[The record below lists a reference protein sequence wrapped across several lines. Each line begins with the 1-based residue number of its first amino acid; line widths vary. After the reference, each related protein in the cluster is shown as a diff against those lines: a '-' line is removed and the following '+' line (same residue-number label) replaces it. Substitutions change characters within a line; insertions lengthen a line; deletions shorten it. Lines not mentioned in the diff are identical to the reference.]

1 MFFGAKSQAS
11 IILVESAVGYPHAFF
26 VINVVDLVG
35 DVERFVI
42 FYFSIVALRKFVL
55 IPSIGTIEG
64 VHVLVNINLIIVRIA
79 TWHHDL
85 IKIKVIVLVLGTLF
99 DAVTEIGGVLQPEIV
114 LWGNLLTMI
123 WFVKT
128 VVAASADL

>member
-1 MFFGAKSQAS
+1 MFFSTKSQTS

-26 VINVVDLVG
+26 IIDIVDLVC
-35 DVERFVI
+35 DVERLVI
-42 FYFSIVALRKFVL
+42 FDFGVVALRKFVL

-64 VHVLVNINLIIVRIA
+64 MHVLVNINLIIVRITA
-79 TWHHDL
+79 WHHDL
-85 IKIKVIVLVLGTLF
+85 IEIKVIVLVLGTLF
-99 DAVTEIGGVLQPEIV
+99 DAIAEIGSVLHPEIV
-114 LWGNLLTMI
+114 LWGDLLAMI